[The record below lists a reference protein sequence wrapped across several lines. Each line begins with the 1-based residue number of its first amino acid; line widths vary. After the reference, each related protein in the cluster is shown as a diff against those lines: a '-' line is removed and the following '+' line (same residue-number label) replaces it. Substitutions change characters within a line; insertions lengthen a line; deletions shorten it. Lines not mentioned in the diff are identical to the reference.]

1 MARAMRIL
9 SIDGGGIRG
18 VIPAS
23 VLAEIEAM
31 IQAERGPDARLAD
44 HVDLVAGTS
53 TGGIIALLMLDP
65 GPDGRDPSTP
75 DRRPAR
81 SARDIVDFYLDNSST
96 LFGRTW
102 WDRIRRSGAFLA
114 SKYSNDG
121 FNAVLDATVGPR
133 SQPGGDLMLSHL
145 LKPTVIPTYVAS
157 EAEPYFFKQHT
168 AAAGGR
174 AFAARDV
181 ALATAA
187 APTFFEPVEVPS
199 TGGDLGTCVDGGLFA
214 NNPTLCAYSEA
225 HRMFGHSADDMAI
238 LSIGTGSLP
247 ETFTSD
253 QLRRWGVLSWAR
265 PLIDMMFVGSDLT
278 VDHHVTQI
286 FSTLGPGA
294 AGEQYLRLQAD
305 LTREDPKTALM
316 DNHRPANL
324 RRLAEIGREIVD
336 RDRDRIER
344 FLHTQLLPAPEASP
358 WP

>member
-31 IQAERGPDARLAD
+31 IQAERGPDAHLAD
-44 HVDLVAGTS
+44 HFDLVAGTS

-65 GPDGRDPSTP
+65 GPDGRDRANP
-75 DRRPAR
+75 DRRPVR
-81 SARDIVDFYLDNSST
+81 SARDIVDFYLDNSAT
-96 LFGRTW
+96 LFARSW
-102 WDRIRRSGAFLA
+102 WDRIRRAGAVFA
-114 SKYSNDG
+114 SKYGNEG
-121 FNAVLDATVGPR
+121 FHTVLDATVGPP
-133 SQPGGDLMLSHL
+133 SQTGGDLMLSHL

-157 EAEPYFFKQHT
+157 EADPYFFKQHL

-174 AFAARDV
+174 DFAARDV

-187 APTFFEPVEVPS
+187 APTFFEPVDVRS
-199 TGGDLGTCVDGGLFA
+199 TTGDLGTCVDGGLFA

-225 HRMFGHSADDMAI
+225 RRTFGHAADDMAI

-253 QLRRWGVLSWAR
+253 QLRRWGVLTWAR
-265 PLIDMMFVGSDLT
+265 PLIDMMFVGSDRT
-278 VDHHVTQI
+278 IDHYITQI
-286 FSTLGPGA
+286 FSALGPGTA
-294 AGEQYLRLQAD
+294 AEQYLRLQAD
-305 LTREDPKTALM
+305 LTHEDPETALM
-316 DNHRPANL
+316 DNHTPANL
-324 RRLAEIGREIVD
+324 RRLVEIGHEIVD

-344 FLHTQLLPAPEASP
+344 FLHTQLLPAPETSP
-358 WP
+358 